1 MNSSTTTVKAPIEI
15 APPARKI
22 RLANPGWFLVS
33 PSVALLLLWMIVPLG
48 MTVYFS
54 TIRYNLLYPGEN
66 EFVGLEN
73 FTYFLTDSGFM
84 PGATNT
90 LLLVGS
96 VLLISIVLG
105 VLISALLEAS
115 EFFGRGIV
123 RVLLISPFF
132 IMPTVGALIWKNLI
146 FHPVSGILASVWKLF
161 GAQPVDWL
169 AHYPLLSIIII
180 VSWQWLPFA
189 ILILMTAMQSL
200 DQEQKDRKSVV

>member
-1 MNSSTTTVKAPIEI
+1 MNTSTTTVKAPIEI

-54 TIRYNLLYPGEN
+54 MIRYNLLYPGEN

-96 VLLISIVLG
+96 VLLISMLW
-105 VLISALLEAS
+105 
-115 EFFGRGIV
+115 
-123 RVLLISPFF
+123 
-132 IMPTVGALIWKNLI
+132 VGALLVSAIALPPGSHDQNPVETSANGTRAATRAGCPGSGKLI
-146 FHPVSGILASVWKLF
+146 HSIHTRQLTCSKPT
-161 GAQPVDWL
+161 
-169 AHYPLLSIIII
+169 LS
-180 VSWQWLPFA
+180 
-189 ILILMTAMQSL
+189 TTT
-200 DQEQKDRKSVV
+200 R